1 MDNDELRHWGILG
14 MKWGDRRFQ
23 NEDGSLTPEGRERYR
38 KNKSNGRTKVNA
50 KQIQKKENSE
60 PKKLSHEKMRRK
72 SEEYRIEADYY
83 KNLNN
88 AINEKKKYDEYL
100 NPPKKTNEFLKKV
113 LQDPAER
120 ILAKFVEFEGQMFV
134 YALMG
139 GNGSD
144 PKARQRADW
153 YVQWAVSSARPDQS
167 YVFNNK
173 NQPTNDNKKP
183 PTNEDKK
190 QPTNN
195 KS

>member
-60 PKKLSHEKMRRK
+60 PKKLSHEEMRRK

-88 AINEKKKYDEYL
+88 AITEKKKYDGYL

-120 ILAKFVEFEGQMFV
+120 ILAKFVEFEGQMFI

-139 GNGSD
+139 GDGSD

-167 YVFNNK
+167 YVFNGK
-173 NQPTNDNKKP
+173 QQPTNNDKKP

-190 QPTNN
+190 TAN
-195 KS
+195 

>member
-60 PKKLSHEKMRRK
+60 SKKLSHEEMRRK

-153 YVQWAVSSARPDQS
+153 YVQWAVSSARPDQN

-173 NQPTNDNKKP
+173 NQPTNNDKKP
-183 PTNEDKK
+183 PTDEDKK